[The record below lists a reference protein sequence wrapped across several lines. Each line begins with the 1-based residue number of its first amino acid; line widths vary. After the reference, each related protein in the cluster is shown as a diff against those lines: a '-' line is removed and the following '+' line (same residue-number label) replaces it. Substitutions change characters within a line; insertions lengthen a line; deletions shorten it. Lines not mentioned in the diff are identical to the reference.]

1 MNGYSVKAELCFRHG
16 VGRKTSIKRYIQK
29 LNEIE
34 EQDDVPEKTKAS
46 WDRLTDFKTA
56 ETR

>member
-34 EQDDVPEKTKAS
+34 EQDDVPEQTKAS
-46 WDRLTDFKTA
+46 WDRLTDF
-56 ETR
+56 